1 MSEPAAAAGPP
12 PNPLATWFREWS
24 GRTPPASRFVMIT
37 VVVLWLLGMLTGQAL
52 GAFANTPYYVIFHYE
67 GAALFVSWLNTEL
80 VPGITLTHN
89 TQTSH
94 HYTAPALSLRFG
106 FAFGSRGTQLR
117 LHRHRL
123 HTLHS
128 TGCASHWSLKPR
140 GSVCVSY

>member
-106 FAFGSRGTQLR
+106 FALAHGE
-117 LHRHRL
+117 
-123 HTLHS
+123 HS
-128 TGCASHWSLKPR
+128 YDSINSVFTHCTPQVAPR
-140 GSVCVSY
+140 IGH